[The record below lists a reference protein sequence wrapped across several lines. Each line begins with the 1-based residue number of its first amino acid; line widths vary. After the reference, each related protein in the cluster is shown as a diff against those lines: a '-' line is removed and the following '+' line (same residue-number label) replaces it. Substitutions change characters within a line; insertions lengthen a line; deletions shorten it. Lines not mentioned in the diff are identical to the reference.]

1 MAGGCS
7 GLCGDVDRE
16 VYVEEVRRMGICFE
30 QGQVL
35 WEVLMDSSC
44 CVQ

>member
-16 VYVEEVRRMGICFE
+16 VSVEEVRGMGMWFE
-30 QGQVL
+30 QGWVL
-35 WEVLMDSSC
+35 WEVLMDSSSY
-44 CVQ
+44 VQ